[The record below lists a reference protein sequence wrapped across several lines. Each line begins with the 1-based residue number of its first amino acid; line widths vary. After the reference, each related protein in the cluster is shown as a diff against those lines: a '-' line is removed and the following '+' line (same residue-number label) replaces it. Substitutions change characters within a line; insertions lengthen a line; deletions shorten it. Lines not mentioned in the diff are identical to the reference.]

1 MKLANKLLELRKK
14 KGISQEE
21 LAEKIE
27 VTRQTISN
35 WETGETSPN
44 LEQAAKLSQ
53 FYQVSLDELVGNDI
67 QNIALAKMSNVEK
80 LAGIM
85 ITILKVL
92 GVLFLLYLILMIV
105 GGILFMVVRKSPQES
120 FIQKSELTCTLQE
133 KDYVIT
139 IESDGL
145 YKCSNCDA
153 DLHDRLES
161 YVNFD
166 DIENS
171 MNNIQTEFISLG
183 GTCK

>member
-1 MKLANKLLELRKK
+1 
-14 KGISQEE
+14 
-21 LAEKIE
+21 
-27 VTRQTISN
+27 
-35 WETGETSPN
+35 
-44 LEQAAKLSQ
+44 
-53 FYQVSLDELVGNDI
+53 
-67 QNIALAKMSNVEK
+67 
-80 LAGIM
+80 
-85 ITILKVL
+85 
-92 GVLFLLYLILMIV
+92 
-105 GGILFMVVRKSPQES
+105 MVVRKSPQES